1 MEEKNKN
8 LKNKINIYILYKL
21 LRDFFW
27 LSWPIFDFKNQVF
40 SKLLAKA
47 NS

>member
-21 LRDFFW
+21 LRDFFDKAD
-27 LSWPIFDFKNQVF
+27 PF
-40 SKLLAKA
+40 S
-47 NS
+47 S